1 MSLDELNKSI
11 RRMTQVM
18 FIFGGVASVLAIS
31 SIFALFRSQAALE
44 RAVNE
49 RAVMVVPGAV
59 AGEYIAGLSEENLKG
74 VARYVAQLGTSFT
87 PSNFRVRMD
96 ELRSFAESSYLPTLS
111 NETKRLEME
120 VTAQAQG
127 RYFLPDTAS
136 EKLTVVGINEF
147 EYTTTG
153 TWSFSAGGLALT
165 QDDIGRVTVR
175 FRLGQ
180 PDQRNKYGFKILQY
194 AAVRAKGAQQ

>member
-1 MSLDELNKSI
+1 MRLDELNKAI
-11 RRMTQVM
+11 RRLMIV
-18 FIFGGVASVLAIS
+18 VVLFSGIATLVAIS
-31 SIFALFRSQAALE
+31 ALFALFRSQAALE

-87 PSNFRVRMD
+87 PANFKSRMD
-96 ELRSFAESSYLPTLS
+96 ELMSFAESSYLPTLS

-120 VTAQAQG
+120 VIAQAQG
-127 RYFLPDTAS
+127 RYFLADSAS
-136 EKLTVVGINEF
+136 ERLVVHGNNEF
-147 EYTTTG
+147 EYTATG
-153 TWSFSAGGLALT
+153 TWAFSAGGLALS
-165 QDDIGRVTVR
+165 QDDIGHVSVQ

-180 PDQRNKYGFKILQY
+180 PDQKNKYGFKILRFG
-194 AAVRAKGAQQ
+194 AVRAKGAQP

>member
-1 MSLDELNKSI
+1 MNLDELSKAV
-11 RRMTQVM
+11 RRMMTVVVV
-18 FIFGGVASVLAIS
+18 FAGLATVLSIS
-31 SIFALFRSQAALE
+31 SLLALFRSQAALE

-74 VARYVAQLGTSFT
+74 VARYIGQLGTSFT
-87 PSNFRVRMD
+87 PANFKLRMD
-96 ELRSFAESSYLPTLS
+96 ELMAYADSAYLPTLA
-111 NETKRLEME
+111 NEAKKLEME
-120 VTAQAQG
+120 VVAQAQG
-127 RYFLPDTAS
+127 RFFLPDTQS
-136 EKLTVVGINEF
+136 ERLVVVGNNEF

-153 TWSFSAGGLALT
+153 SWAFSAGGLALS

-180 PDQRNKYGFKILQY
+180 SDQRNKYGVKILRFS
-194 AAVRAKGAQQ
+194 AVRAKGAQQ

>member
-1 MSLDELNKSI
+1 MSLDEVNKAI
-11 RRMTQVM
+11 RRLTIVV
-18 FIFGGVASVLAIS
+18 FVFSGVATLMGIS
-31 SIFALFRSQAALE
+31 AIFAMFKSQAALE

-59 AGEYIAGLSEENLKG
+59 AGEYISGLSEENLKG

-87 PSNFRVRMD
+87 PSNFKPRMD
-96 ELRSFAESSYLPTLS
+96 ELMAFAESSYLPALTS
-111 NETKRLEME
+111 ETKKLESE
-120 VTAQAQG
+120 VIAQSQG
-127 RYFLPDTAS
+127 RYFLADLAS
-136 EKLTVVGINEF
+136 ERLVVVGSNEF

-153 TWSFSAGGLALT
+153 TWAFSAGGLALT
-165 QDDIGRVTVR
+165 QDDIGHVTVR

-180 PDQRNKYGFKILQY
+180 PDKMNKYGFKILRF